1 MGRKR
6 FALSKGI
13 FRYDLSIPTPSAP
26 VRDPS
31 PLEAKAPRGG
41 PWQAEVRRQQTYVR
55 GLRLFLANA
64 RARLLEQSGGAD
76 RPGGREL
83 AGLGDVQAECADH
96 YQDSRRDNDEV
107 DAIHR
112 SQPRA
117 LGIVPGAR
125 SVRLP
130 TFV

>member
-55 GLRLFLANA
+55 GLRLFLAEPE
-64 RARLLEQSGGAD
+64 RAYLNSRAATIVRAGANSPALVTYRLN
-76 RPGGREL
+76 
-83 AGLGDVQAECADH
+83 DH
-96 YQDSRRDNDEV
+96 YQDSRRDDGEV

-125 SVRLP
+125 SVRPP

>member
-26 VRDPS
+26 VRNPS

-64 RARLLEQSGGAD
+64 RARLLEQSAAPIVRAGANSPALVTY
-76 RPGGREL
+76 RLNAPTITRI
-83 AGLGDVQAECADH
+83 AA
-96 YQDSRRDNDEV
+96 
-107 DAIHR
+107 AIMTR
-112 SQPRA
+112 
-117 LGIVPGAR
+117 
-125 SVRLP
+125 
-130 TFV
+130 